1 METVNRLEARC
12 EELESEV
19 RAVNIQANTLAKL
32 NEKAWKEVNRL
43 RRLLADNGIKDK
55 HRED

>member
-1 METVNRLEARC
+1 MEIVNKLEARC

-32 NEKAWKEVNRL
+32 NEQAWKEVNRL

-55 HRED
+55 HRGD